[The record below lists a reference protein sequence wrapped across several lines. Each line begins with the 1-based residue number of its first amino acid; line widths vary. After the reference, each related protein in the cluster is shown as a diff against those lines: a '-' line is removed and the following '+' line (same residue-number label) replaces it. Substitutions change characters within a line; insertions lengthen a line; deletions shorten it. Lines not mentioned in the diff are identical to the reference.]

1 LSGDFNVNLAEDF
14 EEFLYFTIIPLSDII
29 PEKIAWHFQNL

>member
-1 LSGDFNVNLAEDF
+1 LSNDFDVNLAEDF
-14 EEFLYFTIIPLSDII
+14 EEFLYFTIIPLSGTI